1 MLCAM
6 AGKFLNSFFTMPF
19 LGSIT
24 HHIASEDNGWNL
36 ILVNRDNYIPADYK
50 VQLTELSNG
59 KKVDSRIY
67 PELQEMFDDARA
79 QGYYRYVGKEVA
91 SEIYSQGICLEEYID
106 TDKYQILLKPHQVV
120 YKELVKSGMFS
131 NSLIPAFID
140 TNELLSITD
149 ILISDYSSIFFDFL
163 VTDRPIMFYIPD
175 LEEYKDTRGLYMEP
189 EKLPG
194 PATDSLD
201 KLSEMLANPY
211 EAVKDWADNYRNAK
225 EQFCP
230 DDDGHVS
237 ERIVNAI
244 FKNEYN
250 HVKVVRPL
258 QNKKKIFI
266 SLGRALQNGITH
278 SFLSLLNNLNY
289 DRFDVTAYLYEP
301 IAEDQIL
308 RIKEYL

>member
-106 TDKYQILLKPHQVV
+106 T
-120 YKELVKSGMFS
+120 
-131 NSLIPAFID
+131 
-140 TNELLSITD
+140 
-149 ILISDYSSIFFDFL
+149 
-163 VTDRPIMFYIPD
+163 
-175 LEEYKDTRGLYMEP
+175 
-189 EKLPG
+189 
-194 PATDSLD
+194 LD
-201 KLSEMLANPY
+201 
-211 EAVKDWADNYRNAK
+211 
-225 EQFCP
+225 
-230 DDDGHVS
+230 
-237 ERIVNAI
+237 
-244 FKNEYN
+244 
-250 HVKVVRPL
+250 
-258 QNKKKIFI
+258 
-266 SLGRALQNGITH
+266 
-278 SFLSLLNNLNY
+278 
-289 DRFDVTAYLYEP
+289 
-301 IAEDQIL
+301 
-308 RIKEYL
+308 